1 MEHPSPAPSTGETLA
16 RQIQPLIDAL
26 PRDDNRAV
34 AAVDLLLREALARR
48 ASDLHLECKRDGMLV
63 KMRLDGRLHVAARL
77 GLDWRDALLTRL
89 KVMARLIVY
98 RTRTPQDGR
107 LEVEW
112 EGRPVPCR
120 VSTLPTLHGE
130 KVVVRLAESRQAEMN
145 LRDLGM
151 DEDLQDRVG
160 RLLDASQGA
169 LLLTGPASSGK
180 TTTIYA
186 MLRAI
191 HQRRGESANIVTLE
205 DPIEADLG
213 IVSQTQVEAEQ
224 GLTFES
230 GLRSLLR
237 QDPEVIMIGEI
248 RDAATAQ
255 IAIQAAL
262 TGHLLISTV
271 HSGRAPGVF
280 VRLIHMG
287 VEPFLAASAIRAVLA
302 QRLVRRLCP
311 DCRQPRSSREQGPL
325 PAPFD
330 TLETWWEPQGCP
342 RCASIGL
349 QGRIALFETLEVD
362 DPLRELILE
371 RAPEVRFRE
380 LLDAQGWEG
389 LTRDAKA
396 KIAHGLTSPQEAMLC
411 LA

>member
-1 MEHPSPAPSTGETLA
+1 MALPLSPSAVETLA
-16 RQIQPLIDAL
+16 RDIQPRVDAL
-26 PRDDNRAV
+26 PRDDERAV
-34 AAVDLLLREALARR
+34 AAVDLLLREALTRR
-48 ASDLHLECKRDGMLV
+48 ASDLHLECNRDTLLV
-63 KMRLDGRLHVAARL
+63 KMRLDGRLYVAARF

-107 LEVEW
+107 LEIEW

-130 KVVVRLAESRQAEMN
+130 KVVVRLAESRQAEMD
-145 LRDLGM
+145 LPDLGM
-151 DEDLQDRVG
+151 DEALQNRVG

-191 HQRRGESANIVTLE
+191 HRRRGEAANIVTLE

-213 IVSQTQVEAEQ
+213 VVSQTQVEVEQ

-311 DCRQPRSSREQGPL
+311 DCRQPRSSREQGAL
-325 PAPFD
+325 PVPFD
-330 TLETWWEPQGCP
+330 TLDTWWEPRGCP

-362 DPLRELILE
+362 DRLRELILE
-371 RAPEVRFRE
+371 RAPEIRFRE
-380 LLDAQGWEG
+380 HLAACGWEG
-389 LTRDAKA
+389 LAQDARN
-396 KIAHGLTSPQEAMLC
+396 KIAQGMISPQEALFR